1 MTRRLWAAV
10 ALLSVLMLGG
20 CSVAV
25 DSRIDEYQKTAE
37 DLVTHVVQL
46 IPSDLQPVQDAA
58 TDSRGVAPQN
68 GVTAQKRPQD
78 TARWEVRTYLA
89 LANRQDAASEAITAV
104 TGSLAQEGW
113 SSSRVR
119 ETDGGQTVTDGFRR
133 DDWYLEISWSR
144 SRPGAVERFDIFVVS
159 PNTVRG
165 DHDGL
170 TS

>member
-37 DLVTHVVQL
+37 DLATHVVQL
-46 IPSDLQPVQDAA
+46 IPSDLQPV
-58 TDSRGVAPQN
+58 
-68 GVTAQKRPQD
+68 
-78 TARWEVRTYLA
+78 
-89 LANRQDAASEAITAV
+89 QDAASEAITAV

-119 ETDGGQTVTDGFRR
+119 ETDGGQTVTDGFGR
-133 DDWYLEISWSR
+133 DDWYLEISWSQ
-144 SRPGAVERFDIFVVS
+144 SRPGAVERFDIFVIS

>member
-37 DLVTHVVQL
+37 DLATHVVQL

-58 TDSRGVAPQN
+58 T
-68 GVTAQKRPQD
+68 
-78 TARWEVRTYLA
+78 
-89 LANRQDAASEAITAV
+89 EAITAV

-144 SRPGAVERFDIFVVS
+144 SRPGAVERFDIFVIS

>member
-37 DLVTHVVQL
+37 DLATHVVQL
-46 IPSDLQPVQDAA
+46 IPSDLQPV
-58 TDSRGVAPQN
+58 
-68 GVTAQKRPQD
+68 
-78 TARWEVRTYLA
+78 
-89 LANRQDAASEAITAV
+89 QDAASEAITAV

-119 ETDGGQTVTDGFRR
+119 ETDGG
-133 DDWYLEISWSR
+133 
-144 SRPGAVERFDIFVVS
+144 
-159 PNTVRG
+159 
-165 DHDGL
+165 
-170 TS
+170 

>member
-37 DLVTHVVQL
+37 DLATHVVQL
-46 IPSDLQPVQDAA
+46 IPSDLQPV
-58 TDSRGVAPQN
+58 
-68 GVTAQKRPQD
+68 
-78 TARWEVRTYLA
+78 
-89 LANRQDAASEAITAV
+89 QDAASEAITAV

-144 SRPGAVERFDIFVVS
+144 SRPGAVERFDIFVIS